1 LLVLKQILNNLL
13 LAVGSVPAPKFDNLA
28 EWDRIA
34 PPITQA
40 AEGVSMALRERNPVL
55 ASILPEIAA
64 KCGAMRAKAR
74 RQPSALGIEN
84 SRFRNGKHIER
95 AIRELAESES

>member
-1 LLVLKQILNNLL
+1 MADDQSLLVLKQILNNLL

-40 AEGVSMALRERNPVL
+40 AEERKIKGELTEELERFEAISRQGGPVKSMA
-55 ASILPEIAA
+55 
-64 KCGAMRAKAR
+64 
-74 RQPSALGIEN
+74 
-84 SRFRNGKHIER
+84 
-95 AIRELAESES
+95 